1 MLEMAEVEAIQA
13 TEEAEAV
20 QEADGEEVQF
30 LKNNKIR
37 LSKDKKLKQDGA
49 R

>member
-30 LKNNKIR
+30 
-37 LSKDKKLKQDGA
+37 SKKYH

>member
-1 MLEMAEVEAIQA
+1 MAEVEAIQA

-37 LSKDKKLKQDGA
+37 LSKIKKTET
-49 R
+49 RWR

>member
-37 LSKDKKLKQDGA
+37 PSKD
-49 R
+49 

>member
-30 LKNNKIR
+30 LKKKKIKSGLVR
-37 LSKDKKLKQDGA
+37 
-49 R
+49 